1 MRYAESVLAAHLTNA
16 DSLDILAREGF
27 LSERSLDVIP
37 TELLRT
43 LITWSLARF
52 FESGRKVAPS
62 KQAIIESFGNK
73 MEALGLVIEDD
84 VETDTVQWAIADLRS
99 FHLHLKASEW
109 AQVFATDLYDAEPE
123 RRIGVAQDHSAVLE
137 RLIQTARPRRN
148 EMTGIE
154 GVEDAIFRLRERQL
168 LGEQTMGLTFGMQ
181 LLDEHLFGVHPGE
194 ICTVAGG
201 PGTGKSWL
209 AGWVTN
215 HEFQRGR
222 KPLLVTLEND
232 AFMTFDRLV
241 CMAAGIDYEDWQ
253 RGRVHEGQMIIVE
266 DYRRRMSESRNQPS
280 VVQLSPEESTPTA
293 IVRRAA
299 MEDADSLIVDQLSF
313 VRPDAGSRAVKRNEQ
328 LADIMRSFATLIK
341 HEYSIPLV
349 LLSQISREGVGA
361 ARKTGRYFKEHL
373 AEGSWIEQSSDV
385 VLALFQS
392 DIMAE
397 MEHAQ
402 IQQLKGRR
410 TGLKHFDA
418 IWRPYV
424 GDVRLLREV
433 ALSETPEADKKAV
446 A

>member
-1 MRYAESVLAAHLTNA
+1 MKYSESVLAAHLTNA

-43 LITWSLARF
+43 LVTWSLARF

-62 KQAIIESFGNK
+62 KTAIIESFGDK
-73 MEALGLVIEDD
+73 MEALGIVIDD
-84 VETDTVQWAIADLRS
+84 DTETDTVQWAIADLRS

-109 AQVFATDLYDAEPE
+109 SQRFATNIYDAEPE
-123 RRIGVAQDHSAVLE
+123 KRISVAQNDAQELE
-137 RLIQTARPRRN
+137 RLIATARSRRN
-148 EMTGIE
+148 EMTGLE
-154 GVEDAIFRLRERQL
+154 GVDDAIFRMKERQS
-168 LGEQTMGLTFGMQ
+168 LGQQTMGLTFGMP
-181 LLDEHLFGVHPGE
+181 LLDQHLFGVHPGE

-209 AGWVTN
+209 AGWVAN
-215 HEFQRGR
+215 HEFRCGR

-241 CMAAGIDYEDWQ
+241 CMAAGIDYEYWQ
-253 RGRVHEGQMIIVE
+253 RGQVHEGHMIRVE
-266 DYRRRMSESRNQPS
+266 AYRAEMAASKHQPV

-293 IVRRAA
+293 IVRRAS

-313 VRPDAGSRAVKRNEQ
+313 VRPDASSRSVKRNEQ

-341 HEYSIPLV
+341 HEYSLPLI
-349 LLSQISREGVGA
+349 LLSQINREGVTA

-392 DIMAE
+392 DVMAE

-410 TGLKHFDA
+410 TGIRHFDT

-433 ALSETPEADKKAV
+433 TLSETPAPEGKA